1 MIEWKSTLHVR
12 SVHAIPRFGTPL
24 LIAHIHATKQ
34 PSENKSAK
42 NSIHLNILVLCLF
55 HKAFKSTWMAYKW
68 TEFTLTPDMKP

>member
-42 NSIHLNILVLCLF
+42 NSIHLNVIVLCLLNPRGW
-55 HKAFKSTWMAYKW
+55 HTNGPN
-68 TEFTLTPDMKP
+68 LLLPQI